1 MELILENWKLG
12 RVHTQEP
19 YRPLGFIFRV
29 FQSGFQFQFTGL
41 STILSLVGKLRCKF
55 RRGSENVGEK
65 WIPPQNLMWN
75 VQMWSVLCLLCVP
88 RGKLSWGIICQSC
101 DPVLSVVVRE
111 GHGRHA
117 NRWRCGESGRLW
129 WRILGGMPISDIHRF
144 RPTFILAGYVDGLQG
159 KLKRI
164 WSGKQETWIPL
175 YDTLYGSFQRLKPFS
190 CPLPSKYCSK
200 KIETRKLWA
209 CI

>member
-1 MELILENWKLG
+1 
-12 RVHTQEP
+12 
-19 YRPLGFIFRV
+19 
-29 FQSGFQFQFTGL
+29 
-41 STILSLVGKLRCKF
+41 
-55 RRGSENVGEK
+55 
-65 WIPPQNLMWN
+65 
-75 VQMWSVLCLLCVP
+75 MWSVLCLLCSP

-101 DPVLSVVVRE
+101 DPVLSVFVRG

-117 NRWRCGESGRLW
+117 NRWRCGESGGLW

-175 YDTLYGSFQRLKPFS
+175 YDTLYESFQRLKPFP
-190 CPLPSKYCSK
+190 CPPPSKDCSK
-200 KIETRKLWA
+200 KYKLGNCERVYIRSCFSWSRLFGGQSLWGQISFGTFGRHRSNTRTDSPDKRDKRLEGRA
-209 CI
+209 GGGIDTTGDRDPIFISVLTFFFNLS